1 MESKEHTYNDKE
13 SRLNYYS
20 NRSNYEVNVDW
31 LGLVDYFHDV
41 SNEQRDFAWKGED
54 EGEDDIEKKKHKEL
68 SIAKSNTIRDPRT
81 VMVHIKYASLT
92 RRTMMTTTSQNNYR

>member
-41 SNEQRDFAWKGED
+41 SNEQRDFA
-54 EGEDDIEKKKHKEL
+54 
-68 SIAKSNTIRDPRT
+68 R
-81 VMVHIKYASLT
+81 
-92 RRTMMTTTSQNNYR
+92 